1 MDYSPDGRF
10 LATAGAHGT
19 ARLWDIAAGQPV
31 QEFVGHDDEV
41 VAVAFAPDGR
51 TVLTGSFD
59 QTARL
64 WDIDTGRELRRF
76 VEPASTYVTVAF
88 SPDGQFA
95 LTGTGNGNEAHLWR
109 LDTGELAQTFA
120 PGDEVSGA
128 VVSPDGL
135 SAVTTGGANLYLW
148 ELESGKLLKTFEGHL
163 DLVIDVVFSPDGRL
177 LAGSGYDKT
186 ARLWDID
193 TGELR
198 QTFAGHT
205 DAVEKVRFSPDGQML
220 LTAGDDRT
228 VRLWD
233 VASGQEIRRVAG
245 HAGGVFGAAFAPDG
259 RSIATA
265 SFDQTAKVWG
275 IEPQPEWPPLTGVD
289 SPSFANAVNFSADGK
304 TAVGAGVSGV
314 TMWNAESGDVVRQF
328 EYGPP
333 LLSAAISPDGRRVW
347 GGAVDGAL
355 VGWDAADGRPVH
367 TLTGHEAEIVSVT
380 ISPDGR
386 TALTAGASDGT
397 ARLWDLEA
405 GELAQLFS
413 PEAGFVLDVAFSPDG
428 RHALASTAAGVV
440 FMWTVD
446 DGQWVRQ
453 FELAGPTGAPS
464 VAVSPDGAR
473 VAVGTRF
480 GDRAVQF

>member
-1 MDYSPDGRF
+1 M
-10 LATAGAHGT
+10 AGALP
-19 ARLWDIAAGQPV
+19 RPV
-31 QEFVGHDDEV
+31 
-41 VAVAFAPDGR
+41 
-51 TVLTGSFD
+51 
-59 QTARL
+59 
-64 WDIDTGRELRRF
+64 
-76 VEPASTYVTVAF
+76 
-88 SPDGQFA
+88 
-95 LTGTGNGNEAHLWR
+95 
-109 LDTGELAQTFA
+109 
-120 PGDEVSGA
+120 
-128 VVSPDGL
+128 
-135 SAVTTGGANLYLW
+135 
-148 ELESGKLLKTFEGHL
+148 
-163 DLVIDVVFSPDGRL
+163 
-177 LAGSGYDKT
+177 
-186 ARLWDID
+186 
-193 TGELR
+193 
-198 QTFAGHT
+198 
-205 DAVEKVRFSPDGQML
+205 
-220 LTAGDDRT
+220 
-228 VRLWD
+228 
-233 VASGQEIRRVAG
+233 
-245 HAGGVFGAAFAPDG
+245 
-259 RSIATA
+259 
-265 SFDQTAKVWG
+265 FDQTAKVWG

-355 VGWDAADGRPVH
+355 VGWDVGSGELVQR
-367 TLTGHEAEIVSVT
+367 LTGHEAEIVSVAM
-380 ISPDGR
+380 SPDGR
-386 TALTAGASDGT
+386 LALTAGASDGT

-464 VAVSPDGAR
+464 VAVSPDGAH

-480 GDRAVQF
+480 GEVVMFDAGSGKQQDVLSGHTDVVRDLAFSPDGRLLLSAGADGTARLWDIATGAELRRYNRRPFTVHSVAFAPDARTVLVAANDGLALRYDVAYEETVTYLCGRLQRDFSAEERVQYEISDTAVTCKR